1 MDKTQKKK
9 SRSLTQDEL
18 RKMMKQKQKSKGS
31 TIRLNKRPS
40 SSAILSK
47 VAKRKKEEFD
57 SQSLKQKIKELENFK
72 LKVQKKQE
80 SSIKTT
86 KEPKSILTKTS
97 LVAGYA
103 SSSSDSEMETTE
115 KCKTS
120 FQTSVDSIKNS
131 SHKGKECILPEG
143 FFDDEDIDAR
153 VQGKDT
159 PMEKLDKEYELF
171 QHEMKVD
178 EQKIEDIKDEE
189 HEKKN
194 IDRSINEIDEQLENY
209 KKLLANI
216 EKKEEVF
223 KIQHQMEI
231 DENSSTDGG
240 SSSDEELDWRDQ
252 KLFS

>member
-1 MDKTQKKK
+1 MDKTLKKK
-9 SRSLTQDEL
+9 SRNLTQDEL

-31 TIRLNKRPS
+31 TLKLNKRPS

-80 SSIKTT
+80 SSVKIT
-86 KEPKSILTKTS
+86 KGPKSILSKTS

-115 KCKTS
+115 NCKS
-120 FQTSVDSIKNS
+120 SYQDDSKKNS
-131 SHKGKECILPEG
+131 SHKSKECVLPEG
-143 FFDDEDIDAR
+143 FFDDEDVDAR

-171 QHEMKVD
+171 QHEMKVG
-178 EQKIEDIKDEE
+178 EQEIEDIKDEE

-223 KIQHQMEI
+223 KVQHQMEI
-231 DENSSTDGG
+231 DESSTTDGG